1 METGSKA
8 NIEAARALFH
18 EQLRIFEHSTP
29 IYNIAC
35 CEALLGN
42 SDSALEFLNKAVS
55 AGFNK
60 VDHIENDAD
69 LKSIRHLE
77 GYKALIAALKIAP
90 KSESYSPLHP
100 ASPAWIPKF
109 QTPPAS
115 GSVPAS
121 GAVPAAHVVVIEK
134 KVETPKPV
142 EEKVKVIPVV
152 TKTEEKKT
160 ESEGVLESMGFPD
173 KSRNADALSRANGDI
188 PTAIQ
193 ILLSEQLLY

>member
-42 SDSALEFLNKAVS
+42 FDTALEFLNKAVS

-100 ASPAWIPKF
+100 ASPAWIPKS

-115 GSVPAS
+115 G
-121 GAVPAAHVVVIEK
+121 AVPSAHVVVVEK
-134 KVETPKPV
+134 KFETPKPV
-142 EEKVKVIPVV
+142 EEKAKVIPVV

-193 ILLSEQLLY
+193 ILLSERLY